1 MRTDFRSPSLPP
13 LLHDGVLAFFWTD
26 SAAGSRIRT
35 LLQRR
40 HEDLGQSPRGARR
53 IAGLRLLA
61 SLGLATLFAP
71 WLVLATALCSRVL
84 VSHGPGVP
92 WASQALLLLSWG
104 LAALYGRGILQLDR
118 SDAWFKSVYRLNG
131 HDLQALPLERTL
143 GLLTPPAAGGVV
155 LQHWRAARR

>member
-1 MRTDFRSPSLPP
+1 MKTWANRL
-13 LLHDGVLAFFWTD
+13 
-26 SAAGSRIRT
+26 
-35 LLQRR
+35 
-40 HEDLGQSPRGARR
+40 GARR

-118 SDAWFKSVYRLNG
+118 SDAWFKSIYRLSG
-131 HDLQALPLERTL
+131 HDLQALPLECTL

-155 LQHWRAARR
+155 LQHWRAVRRWAWASEVVLMALAWLLARLPAGTALPWLLGASLGLTT